1 MYFALVYSN
10 INHMKSISVLK
21 PTAEVLNRI
30 EDFFENH
37 GYRNI
42 SVNYKAFT
50 LSAEKSTLFSRRK
63 YVDVNITSPRPIISV
78 IEMNVHSRKEHTLA
92 SESDEE
98 QLLQDR
104 IFGLF

>member
-1 MYFALVYSN
+1 
-10 INHMKSISVLK
+10 MKSISVLK
-21 PTAEVLNRI
+21 PTVEVLNKI

-37 GYRNI
+37 GYKNI

-50 LSAEKSTLFSRRK
+50 LSAEKAGLFSRRK
-63 YVDVNITSPRPIISV
+63 YVDVNVTSPRRLISV
-78 IEMNVHSRKEHTLA
+78 IQMKVHTFKEHRMA

-98 QLLQDR
+98 QLLHDR